1 MTAAELDGLVR
12 QAGALQQRNAEA
24 AAPAGGGC
32 EDALRDALARVDG
45 ARCASGR
52 E

>member
-12 QAGALQQRNAEA
+12 QAGANAEA
-24 AAPAGGGC
+24 AALAGGVC
-32 EDALRDALARVDG
+32 EDAPRDALARVDG
-45 ARCASGR
+45 ARYASGC